1 MKKTNYPVDLHCHTT
16 RSDGADTP
24 EELVT
29 LAAEAGMKI
38 IAITDHDVRPPKQIG
53 GMDAVKYAAEKGIIL
68 LRGIEISCQTTVEDC
83 HIVCFGCDWNAPFFS
98 ELEKRI
104 VDSKVESY
112 QELVRRLNR
121 AGYEITW
128 SEVLENGGSL
138 VEEDQ
143 VQKKMIFEL
152 LSRKGYFRSWSD
164 AKLMIKQTP
173 EFDIARE
180 KPDPVEI
187 IQKVHESGGIAIMAH
202 PYLINEP
209 VRLPG
214 EVMSRDEYIRRLIEC
229 GLDGIEARYT
239 YGKTSYAGSMSA
251 EEIAEE
257 VVSRYGQNLRVI
269 SGGSDYHADAKKGA
283 ERPRMLGECGLTLK
297 EFMETPLLKKLLEQL
312 RRVIR
317 LELKAS
323 ACRMNVFR
331 MLRAGGHGHVG
342 GALSAIDV
350 TAALYFDKMKAS
362 ADNPKDPDRDRF
374 LLSAGHKCLAQ
385 YAALAEKGYF
395 DKNILDTYGMLGSK
409 IPGHPDMHK
418 LPGIEA
424 NTGALGHGM
433 SIAAGMAMAAKLDRR
448 DYEVYAV
455 CGDGELP
462 EGSNWEAAAAAAK
475 FHLDNL
481 TVFLDHNGLQISGRV
496 EDVMNME
503 PMADKFRAFGWMVI
517 EIDGNNM
524 EEILNVLDRLPLK
537 KGKPTLVLCHT
548 VKAKGLSF
556 GEGQAGYHFWNTT
569 EELLKQAEEETAAHM
584 DWLMQELEAMT
595 I

>member
-1 MKKTNYPVDLHCHTT
+1 MKKRNYPVDLHCHTT

-24 EELVT
+24 EELVEH
-29 LAAEAGMKI
+29 AAEAGMKI
-38 IAITDHDVRPPKQIG
+38 IAVTDHDVRPPKRIG
-53 GMDAVKYAAEKGIIL
+53 GVEAVRYAAEKGIIL

-98 ELEKRI
+98 ELEQR
-104 VDSKVESY
+104 VAASKVESY
-112 QELVRRLNR
+112 QELVRRLSQ

-128 SEVLENGGSL
+128 EEVLENGGPL
-138 VEEDQ
+138 VKEDQ

-152 LSRKGYFRSWSD
+152 LSRKGYFKSWSD

-180 KPDPVEI
+180 KPDPLEI
-187 IQKVHESGGIAIMAH
+187 IQKVHECGGIAIMAH

-209 VRLPG
+209 VRIPG
-214 EVMSRDEYIRRLIEC
+214 ETMSRDEYICRLAEG
-229 GLDGIEARYT
+229 GLDGIEANYT
-239 YGKTSYAGSMSA
+239 YGKTSYAGSLSA
-251 EEIAEE
+251 KEIAEE
-257 VVSRYGQNLRVI
+257 VVSRYGQRFRVI
-269 SGGSDYHADAKKGA
+269 SGGSDYHADAKKGV
-283 ERPRMLGECGLTLK
+283 EKPRMLGECGLTLE
-297 EFMETPLLKKLLEQL
+297 EFMENPLLSGLLKQL
-312 RRVIR
+312 QRLLR
-317 LELKAS
+317 LELTAA
-323 ACRMNVFR
+323 ACRMDVLR
-331 MLRAGGHGHVG
+331 MIRAGGHGHVG

-350 TAALYFDKMKAS
+350 TTALYFDHMDVS
-362 ADNPKDPDRDRF
+362 AEHPEDPDRDRF

-385 YAALAEKGYF
+385 YAVLAEKGYF
-395 DKNILDTYGMLGSK
+395 DKSILDTYGMLGSR

-424 NTGALGHGM
+424 NTGALGHGI
-433 SIAAGMAMAAKLDRR
+433 SIAAGMAMAAKLDQRG
-448 DYEVYAV
+448 YGVYVV

-475 FHLDNL
+475 FGLDNL
-481 TVFLDHNGLQISGRV
+481 TVFLDNNGLQISGRT

-503 PMADKFRAFGWMVI
+503 PMAEKFRAFGWMTA
-517 EIDGNNM
+517 EIDGNDM
-524 EEILNVLDRLPLK
+524 EELINVLDRLPLQ

-556 GEGQAGYHFWNTT
+556 GEGQAGYHFWNAT
-569 EELLKQAEEETAAHM
+569 EELLKQAEEETAACM
-584 DWLMQELEAMT
+584 DRLTQELEAVT